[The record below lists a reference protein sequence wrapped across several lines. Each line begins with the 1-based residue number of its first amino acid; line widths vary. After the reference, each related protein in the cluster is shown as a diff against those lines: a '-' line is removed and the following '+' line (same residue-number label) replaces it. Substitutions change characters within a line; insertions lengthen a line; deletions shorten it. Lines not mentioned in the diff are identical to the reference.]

1 MQKCGSTAP
10 ALHKIIMD
18 KIVVSH
24 LTKSI
29 KKNLVLDDVCLELDR
44 GKIYGFVGVNG
55 SGKSML
61 FRAISGLIR
70 PTSGTVCVFSKVLGE
85 DVSFPES
92 MGIVIENVGF
102 WPEYTGL
109 QNLRLLASIKGIVGE
124 TEIRKAMQRVGLN
137 PDDKRTYKKYSLGM
151 KQRLAIAQAVMESPE
166 LLILDEPTNGLDEEG
181 VELIRQ
187 VIREENARGATVLL
201 ASHNPEDI
209 RCLCDTHFRIHE
221 GRI

>member
-1 MQKCGSTAP
+1 
-10 ALHKIIMD
+10 
-18 KIVVSH
+18 
-24 LTKSI
+24 
-29 KKNLVLDDVCLELDR
+29 
-44 GKIYGFVGVNG
+44 
-55 SGKSML
+55 ML

-221 GRI
+221 GHI

>member
-1 MQKCGSTAP
+1 M
-10 ALHKIIMD
+10 I
-18 KIVVSH
+18 SH
-24 LTKSI
+24 LTKYI

-61 FRAISGLIR
+61 FRAVSGLIR
-70 PTSGTVCVFSKVLGE
+70 PTSGTICVFSKVLGE
-85 DVSFPES
+85 DISFPES

-109 QNLRLLASIKGIVGE
+109 QNLRLLASIKGIIGE

-166 LLILDEPTNGLDEEG
+166 LLILDEPTNGLDEKG

-209 RCLCDTHFRIHE
+209 RCLCDAHFRIHE

>member
-1 MQKCGSTAP
+1 
-10 ALHKIIMD
+10 MD
-18 KIVVSH
+18 KIVISH
-24 LTKSI
+24 LTKHI

-137 PDDKRTYKKYSLGM
+137 PEDKRTYKKYSLGM

-181 VELIRQ
+181 VELICQ

>member
-1 MQKCGSTAP
+1 MQKCGSKAP

-221 GRI
+221 GHI